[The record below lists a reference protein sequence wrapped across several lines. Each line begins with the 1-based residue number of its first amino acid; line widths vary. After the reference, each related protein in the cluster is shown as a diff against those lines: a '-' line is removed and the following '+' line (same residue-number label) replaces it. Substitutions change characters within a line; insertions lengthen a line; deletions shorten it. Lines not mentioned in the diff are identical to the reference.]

1 MPANVLSVNGTLKSL
16 FDHVEDDAPR
26 SYGYAKIEIGKPLVA
41 RYLRIF
47 VKWGDKNKDDQ
58 DLMISTHVKTTE
70 EKRGAAEAVNYFNP
84 NAEFRNG
91 KFELVDFGAMCYGHE
106 LCYYTKSYLG
116 ESIRFTT
123 RIMELDSLDKNAIK
137 AIKSGIGT
145 VAGLPSFASFLPYA
159 AMATAGANVAEKL
172 VKLFDK
178 DDVILPAH
186 DLDLHFKKAHSRL
199 LQSGRLVC
207 IADPQ
212 HGTIS
217 EDEIIGSY
225 KLTADN
231 RLVHATTEVN
241 YSNSVYIVL
250 QINQAKNTLY
260 NDFDYFQD
268 AAEML
273 ARTNRGGDAR
283 EFVDTF
289 VSMAKAYT
297 DVDAIRQIEE
307 MALDVGEEDVRAR
320 LKALAKHMSP
330 DMKKLFEER
339 LQAILTPSG

>member
-1 MPANVLSVNGTLKSL
+1 M
-16 FDHVEDDAPR
+16 FDHVDEGVPR
-26 SYGYAKIEIGKPLVA
+26 SYGYQEIEIGKPLVS

-70 EKRGAAEAVNYFNP
+70 QKRGAAESVNYYNP

-91 KFELVDFGAMCYGHE
+91 EFELVDFGAMCYGHE

-116 ESIRFTT
+116 ESLRFTT
-123 RIMELDSLDKNAIK
+123 RIMELDSLDKNAVRAIK
-137 AIKSGIGT
+137 AGIGT

-159 AMATAGANVAEKL
+159 AMATAGATVAEKL

-186 DLDLHFKKAHSRL
+186 DLDLHFRKANSRL
-199 LQSGRLVC
+199 LQSGRIVC
-207 IADPQ
+207 VADPQ
-212 HGTIS
+212 NGTIA
-217 EDEIIGSY
+217 DDDIVGDY
-225 KLTADN
+225 KLSADN
-231 RLVHATTEVN
+231 RLVHAITDVEYT
-241 YSNSVYIVL
+241 NSVYIVL
-250 QINQAKNTLY
+250 QINQEKNTLY

-268 AAEML
+268 AAELL

-289 VSMAKAYT
+289 VDMARAYT

-307 MALDVGEEDVRAR
+307 MALDVGDEDVRAR
-320 LKALAKHMSP
+320 LAALAKHMSP
-330 DMKKLFEER
+330 DMKR
-339 LQAILTPSG
+339 LYEDRLREILT

>member
-1 MPANVLSVNGTLKSL
+1 MPANVLSVNGALKSL
-16 FDHVEDDAPR
+16 FDHVAEDSPR
-26 SYGYAKIEIGKPLVA
+26 SYGYTKVEIGKPLVA

-91 KFELVDFGAMCYGHE
+91 KFELVDFGALCYGHE

-116 ESIRFTT
+116 ESIRFTS
-123 RIMELDSLDKNAIK
+123 RVMELDNLDKNALK

-145 VAGLPSFASFLPYA
+145 VAGMPSFASFLPYA
-159 AMATAGANVAEKL
+159 AMATAGANVAAKI
-172 VKLFDK
+172 VQLFDK

-186 DLDLHFKKAHSRL
+186 DLDLHFKKANSRL
-199 LQSGRLVC
+199 LQSGRIVC
-207 IADPQ
+207 VADPEN
-212 HGTIS
+212 GTIA
-217 EDEIIGSY
+217 EDQIIGSY
-225 KLTADN
+225 KLTPDN
-231 RLVHATTEVN
+231 RLVHVATEVE
-241 YSNSVYIVL
+241 YTNSVYIVL
-250 QINQAKNTLY
+250 QINQEKNRLY

-268 AAEML
+268 AAELL
-273 ARTNRGGDAR
+273 ARTNRGGDTR

-289 VSMAKAYT
+289 VSMARAYT

-307 MALDVGEEDVRAR
+307 MALDVGEDDVRAR
-320 LKALAKHMSP
+320 LTALAKHMSP
-330 DMKKLFEER
+330 DMKRLYEER
-339 LQAILTPSG
+339 LREILTPQG

>member
-1 MPANVLSVNGTLKSL
+1 MPANVLSVNGALKSL
-16 FDHVEDDAPR
+16 FDHVAEDSPR
-26 SYGYAKIEIGKPLVA
+26 SYGYTKVEIGKPLVA

-91 KFELVDFGAMCYGHE
+91 KFELVDFGALCYGHE

-116 ESIRFTT
+116 ESIRFTS
-123 RIMELDSLDKNAIK
+123 RVMELDNLDKNALK

-145 VAGLPSFASFLPYA
+145 VAGMPSFASFLPYA
-159 AMATAGANVAEKL
+159 AMATAGANVAAKI
-172 VKLFDK
+172 VQLFDK

-186 DLDLHFKKAHSRL
+186 DLDLHFKKANSRL
-199 LQSGRLVC
+199 LQSGRIVC
-207 IADPQ
+207 VADPEN
-212 HGTIS
+212 GTIA
-217 EDEIIGSY
+217 EDQIIGSY
-225 KLTADN
+225 KLTPDN
-231 RLVHATTEVN
+231 RLVHVTTEVE
-241 YSNSVYIVL
+241 YTNSVYIVL
-250 QINQAKNTLY
+250 QVNQEKNRLY

-268 AAEML
+268 AAELL

-289 VSMAKAYT
+289 VSMARAYT

-307 MALDVGEEDVRAR
+307 MALDVGEDDVRAR
-320 LKALAKHMSP
+320 LTALAKHMSP
-330 DMKKLFEER
+330 DMKRLYEER
-339 LQAILTPSG
+339 LREILTPQG